1 MEFNASE
8 VLSLLLN
15 YSNTPCFWIG
25 EIRLKDKKN
34 LLLIPVVKS
43 SKFDCK
49 LVKQTMTSR
58 TL

>member
-15 YSNTPCFWIG
+15 NSNTPCFWIG
-25 EIRLKDKKN
+25 EIRLKDKKSALN
-34 LLLIPVVKS
+34 TQVLKW

-49 LVKQTMTSR
+49 LVK
-58 TL
+58 